1 MLRFVDTMNQD
12 IMEKI
17 EEAVSNKEDDLRMFI
32 DQLIGEAARDS
43 SEDIMIAVRKE
54 TGWELDQDEEA
65 YSEISTE
72 FEEKI
77 RRRLG
82 ME

>member
-1 MLRFVDTMNQD
+1 MD
-12 IMEKI
+12 KI
-17 EEAVSNKEDDLRMFI
+17 EEAVSNKEDDLRMII
-32 DQLIGEAARDS
+32 DQLISEAARDS

>member
-12 IMEKI
+12 IMDKI
-17 EEAVSNKEDDLRMFI
+17 EEAVSNKEDDIRMII
-32 DQLIGEAARDS
+32 DQIISEAARDS

-77 RRRLG
+77 RSRIG